1 MSLLLSALH
10 TLIGLVVIVN
20 PLLGVSAIATL
31 TAGDSAAHRRLT
43 ARYAALTIG
52 VVLTASALA
61 GEFLLSLFGIDI
73 PEFKVGGGILI
84 LLMAISMLN
93 ARTGNTRQTPEEH
106 DEARDK
112 NQVGVVPL
120 GIPLLAG
127 PGAISSAIIYAQKAG
142 SIWGMGLLLADIWLV
157 ALLSWLAM
165 RSSDRLT
172 GLIGRT
178 GINIATRIMGLILA
192 AIAIGFVASGLRTLF
207 PVLAGPPPS

>member
-1 MSLLLSALH
+1 MSLLTSGLH
-10 TLIGLVVIVN
+10 TLIGLIVIVN
-20 PLLGVSAIATL
+20 PLLGVSAITTL
-31 TAGDSAAHRRLT
+31 TVGDSRTHRALT

-61 GEFLLSLFGIDI
+61 GEFLLGLFGIDI

-93 ARTGNTRQTPEEH
+93 ARMGNTRQTPEEQN
-106 DEARDK
+106 EAQDK

-127 PGAISSAIIYAQKAG
+127 PGAISGAIIYAQNSG
-142 SIWGMGLLLADIWLV
+142 GVVGMAVLLADIWLV
-157 ALLSWLAM
+157 ALLTWLAM
-165 RSSDRLT
+165 RSSERLT
-172 GLIGRT
+172 QLIGQT

-192 AIAIGFVASGLRTLF
+192 AIAAGFIATGLRILF
-207 PVLAGPPPS
+207 PVLASPAH